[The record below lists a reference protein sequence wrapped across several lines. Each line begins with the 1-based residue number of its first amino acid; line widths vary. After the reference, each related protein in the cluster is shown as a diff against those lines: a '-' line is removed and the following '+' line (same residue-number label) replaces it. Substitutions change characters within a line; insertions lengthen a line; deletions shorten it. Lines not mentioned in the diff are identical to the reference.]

1 MKSVF
6 KKIVIAILQWEAKLV
21 LKKYQP
27 KIVAVTGSV
36 GKTSTKDAI
45 YSALASSFFVRKCQK
60 SFNGDIGVPLTILGL
75 QNAWSNPL
83 LWIENICK
91 GFMAVITTH
100 PYPAWLVLEVGA
112 DRPKDIAQIMEWVK
126 PDIGVATRIGEAPV
140 HVEFFKDRAELVFEK
155 SQLPRAVKAEAEGG
169 ILLLNIDDA
178 DVAGFGP
185 LTKAKVMTVSQK
197 GEASGGGAA
206 STADFCADA
215 PEVLYEAGSDGIQ
228 RPVGIRFAIHHGGK
242 SYEVVRRGIAG
253 SHHLYPAL
261 FAFAVAVTQGIA
273 PEKALAGLSAELNT
287 PGRMRLLPAVKGAT
301 VIDDT
306 YNASPVAMIEALHTL
321 GGLKCGVKAV
331 EGGIVGAGKKIAILG
346 DMMEL
351 GKLSAEAHRK
361 AGLLAGTVVDVLVT
375 VGVRARQIAEG
386 ALDAGLA
393 DEKIMQFDQAQEAGK
408 YVESI
413 LGVGDIVLAKGSQSI
428 RMERAVQEIMAE
440 PERRAD
446 LLVRQ
451 DDEWQKR

>member
-1 MKSVF
+1 MKSIF
-6 KKIVIAILQWEAKLV
+6 KKMIVVILQWEARLV

-45 YSALASSFFVRKCQK
+45 YSALASSFFVRKSQK

-75 QNAWSNPL
+75 QNAWSNPF

-91 GFMAVITTH
+91 GLLVVLLPH
-100 PYPAWLVLEVGA
+100 PYPKWLVLEVGA

-140 HVEFFKDRAELVFEK
+140 HIEFFKDRAELVFEK
-155 SQLPRAVKAEAEGG
+155 SKLPRAVKSEAEGG

-178 DVAGFGP
+178 DVAGFRP
-185 LTKAKVMTVSQK
+185 LTKGRVMTVSQK
-197 GEASGGGAA
+197 A
-206 STADFCADA
+206 TADFSADA
-215 PEVLYEAGSDGIQ
+215 PEVLYEAGPDGI
-228 RPVGIRFAIHHGGK
+228 RKPVGIRFAIHHAGK
-242 SYEVVRRGIAG
+242 SYELVRRGIAG

-273 PEKALAGLSAELNT
+273 SEKAIAGLSAELNT

-306 YNASPVAMIEALHTL
+306 YNASPVAMTEALHTL
-321 GGLKCGVKAV
+321 AELRCGTDAKIAGETDHVS
-331 EGGIVGAGKKIAILG
+331 GKKIAMIG

-393 DEKIMQFDQAQEAGK
+393 DDKIMQFDSAQEAGK
-408 YVESI
+408 YVEGI
-413 LGVGDIVLAKGSQSI
+413 IGAGDVVLAKGSQSI

-451 DDEWQKR
+451 DDEWQQR

>member
-1 MKSVF
+1 MKSIF
-6 KKIVIAILQWEAKLV
+6 KKIVVAILQWEAKLV
-21 LKKYQP
+21 LKKYRP

-36 GKTSTKDAI
+36 GKTSTKDAV
-45 YSALASSFFVRKCQK
+45 YAALASSFFVRKCQK

-83 LWIENICK
+83 LWVENICK
-91 GFMAVITTH
+91 GLMAVIATH

-112 DRPKDIAQIMEWVK
+112 DRPNDIAQIMEWVK

-178 DVAGFGP
+178 DVAGFRP

-197 GEASGGGAA
+197 SE
-206 STADFCADA
+206 ADFRADA
-215 PEVLYEAGSDGIQ
+215 PEVLYEDAPMADGNTGSSNPK
-228 RPVGIRFAIHHGGK
+228 PVGIRFAIHHGGK
-242 SYEVVRRGIAG
+242 TYEVVRRGIAG

-261 FAFAVAVTQGIA
+261 FAFAVAVTQGIV
-273 PEKALAGLSAELNT
+273 PEKAIAGLSAELNT
-287 PGRMRLLPAVKGAT
+287 PGRMRLLSAVKGAT

-306 YNASPVAMIEALHTL
+306 YNASPVAMTEALHTL
-321 GGLKCGVKAV
+321 GGLKCG
-331 EGGIVGAGKKIAILG
+331 KKIAVLG

-351 GKLSAEAHRK
+351 GKLSSEAHRK

-375 VGVRARQIAEG
+375 VGVRARMIAEG

-393 DEKIMQFDQAQEAGK
+393 DGKIVQFDHAQEAGK
-408 YVESI
+408 YVEGI
-413 LGVGDIVLAKGSQSI
+413 LAEGDVVLAKGSQSI

>member
-1 MKSVF
+1 MKSIF
-6 KKIVIAILQWEAKLV
+6 KTIIISVLQWEAKLV
-21 LKKYQP
+21 LRKYQP
-27 KIVAVTGSV
+27 KIVAITGSV

-45 YSALASSFFVRKCQK
+45 YSALASSFFVRKTQK

-75 QNAWSNPL
+75 QNGWSNPL
-83 LWIENICK
+83 LWLENIAK
-91 GFMAVITTH
+91 GFMMVVTKH
-100 PYPAWLVLEVGA
+100 PYPSWLVLEVGA
-112 DRPKDIAQIMEWVK
+112 DRPKDIAKIMEWVT

-140 HVEFFKDRAELVFEK
+140 HIEFYKDRAQLIFEK
-155 SQLPRAVKAEAEGG
+155 SQLPRAVKAKADGG
-169 ILLLNIDDA
+169 ILILNIDDA
-178 DVAGFGP
+178 DIAGFGP
-185 LTKAKVMTVSQK
+185 LTKAEVMTVSQK
-197 GEASGGGAA
+197 AE
-206 STADFCADA
+206 ADFRADT
-215 PEVLYEAGSDGIQ
+215 PEVLYEAGSDGLEK
-228 RPVGIRFAIHHGGK
+228 PVGIRFAIHHAGK
-242 SYEVVRRGIAG
+242 AYEVKRRGIAG

-273 PEKALAGLSAELNT
+273 PEKAIAGLSAELNT

-301 VIDDT
+301 VVDDS
-306 YNASPVAMIEALHTL
+306 YNASPVAMTEALHTL
-321 GGLKCGVKAV
+321 GALKVGSGNGV
-331 EGGIVGAGKKIAILG
+331 AGKKIAILG

-351 GKLSAEAHRK
+351 GKLSSEAHRK

-393 DEKIMQFDQAQEAGK
+393 DEKVMQFDHAQEAGK

-413 LGVGDIVLAKGSQSI
+413 LGPGDVVLAKGSQSV

>member
-1 MKSVF
+1 MKSFF
-6 KKIVIAILQWEAKLV
+6 KTIVVAILQWEAKLV

-27 KIVAVTGSV
+27 KIVAITGSV

-45 YSALASSFFVRKCQK
+45 YSALASSFFVRKSQK

-75 QNAWSNPL
+75 QNARSNPF
-83 LWIENICK
+83 LWLENICK

-126 PDIGVATRIGEAPV
+126 PDIGVVTRIGEVPV

-155 SQLPRAVKAEAEGG
+155 SQLPRAVRAEAEGG
-169 ILLLNIDDA
+169 LLLLNIDDA
-178 DVAGFGP
+178 DVAGFRP
-185 LTKAKVMTVSQK
+185 LSKAKVMTVSQK
-197 GEASGGGAA
+197 EG
-206 STADFCADA
+206 ADFRATA
-215 PEVLYEAGSDGIQ
+215 PELFYESGKDGSQ
-228 RPVGIRFAIHHGGK
+228 HPAGIRFAIHHGEK
-242 SYEVVRRGIAG
+242 TYEVVRRGIAG

-273 PEKALAGLSAELNT
+273 PEKAIEGLSRELNT

-306 YNASPVAMIEALHTL
+306 YNASPVAMTEALHTL
-321 GGLKCGVKAV
+321 GGLKCG
-331 EGGIVGAGKKIAILG
+331 KKIALLG

-393 DEKIMQFDQAQEAGK
+393 DDKIFQFDSAQEAGK
-408 YVESI
+408 YVEQM
-413 LGVGDIVLAKGSQSI
+413 LGEGDVVLAKGSQSI
-428 RMERAVQEIMAE
+428 RMERAVQEFMAE
-440 PERRAD
+440 PERRAE

-451 DDEWQKR
+451 DEEWQKR

>member
-1 MKSVF
+1 MKSIF
-6 KKIVIAILQWEAKLV
+6 KKIVVAILQWEAKLV
-21 LKKYQP
+21 LKKYKP

-45 YSALASSFFVRKCQK
+45 YSALASSFFVRKSQK

-75 QNAWSNPL
+75 QNGWSNPF

-91 GFMAVITTH
+91 GLMVVLLPQ
-100 PYPAWLVLEVGA
+100 PYPKWLVLEVGA

-126 PDIGVATRIGEAPV
+126 PDIGVVTRIGEAPV

-155 SQLPRAVKAEAEGG
+155 SQLPRAVRAESEGG
-169 ILLLNIDDA
+169 VLLLNIDDA

-185 LTKAKVMTVSQK
+185 LTKAKVMTASQK
-197 GEASGGGAA
+197 GD
-206 STADFCADA
+206 ADFRADA
-215 PEVLYEAGSDGIQ
+215 PEVVYEDAK
-228 RPVGIRFAIHHGGK
+228 PVGIRFAIHHGGK
-242 SYEVVRRGIAG
+242 TYDVMRRGIAG

-306 YNASPVAMIEALHTL
+306 YNASPVAMVEALHTL
-321 GGLKCGVKAV
+321 GGLKCGTRVSEAV
-331 EGGIVGAGKKIAILG
+331 GEGVVGKKIAILG

-351 GKLSAEAHRK
+351 GKLSGESHRK

-375 VGVRARQIAEG
+375 VGFRARMIAEG

-393 DEKIMQFDQAQEAGK
+393 DEKIMQFDHAQEAGK
-408 YVESI
+408 YVEGI
-413 LGVGDIVLAKGSQSI
+413 LGAGDIVLAKGSQSI

-446 LLVRQ
+446 LLIRQ

>member
-1 MKSVF
+1 MKSIF

-21 LKKYQP
+21 LKKYRP

-45 YSALASSFFVRKCQK
+45 YAALASSFFVRKCQK

-91 GFMAVITTH
+91 GLMAVLVHH

-112 DRPKDIAQIMEWVK
+112 DRPNDIAQIMEWVK

-178 DVAGFGP
+178 DVAGFRP

-197 GEASGGGAA
+197 SE
-206 STADFCADA
+206 ADFRADA
-215 PEVLYEAGSDGIQ
+215 PEVIYEGEPAK
-228 RPVGIRFAIHHGGK
+228 PVGIRFAIHHGGK
-242 SYEVVRRGIAG
+242 TYEVVRRGIAG

-273 PEKALAGLSAELNT
+273 PDKALAGLSAELNT
-287 PGRMRLLPAVKGAT
+287 PGRMRLLSAVKGAT

-306 YNASPVAMIEALHTL
+306 YNASPVAMTEALHTL
-321 GGLKCGVKAV
+321 GGLKC
-331 EGGIVGAGKKIAILG
+331 GKKIAILG

-375 VGVRARQIAEG
+375 VGVRARMIAEG

-393 DEKIMQFDQAQEAGK
+393 DEKIMQFDYAQEAGK
-408 YVESI
+408 YVEGI
-413 LGVGDIVLAKGSQSI
+413 LAEGDVVLAKGSQSI

>member
-1 MKSVF
+1 MKSIF
-6 KKIVIAILQWEAKLV
+6 KTVVIAILQWEAKLV

-83 LWIENICK
+83 LWLENIAK

-100 PYPAWLVLEVGA
+100 PYPSWLVLEVGA
-112 DRPKDIAQIMEWVK
+112 DRPKDIAKIMEWVK
-126 PDIGVATRIGEAPV
+126 PDIGVATRIGETPV

-155 SQLPRAVKAEAEGG
+155 SQLPRAVKAESEGG

-185 LTKAKVMTVSQK
+185 LTKGKVMTVSQK
-197 GEASGGGAA
+197 AE
-206 STADFCADA
+206 ADFRADT
-215 PEVLYEAGSDGIQ
+215 PEVLYEASSDGLQ
-228 RPVGIRFAIHHGGK
+228 KPVGIRFAIHHAGK
-242 SYEVVRRGIAG
+242 THEVVRRGIAG

-273 PEKALAGLSAELNT
+273 PEKAIAGLSAELNT

-301 VIDDT
+301 VVDDS
-306 YNASPVAMIEALHTL
+306 YNASPVAMTEALHTL
-321 GGLKCGVKAV
+321 SALKVGSGNGV
-331 EGGIVGAGKKIAILG
+331 AGKKIAILG

-351 GKLSAEAHRK
+351 GKLSSEAHRK

-393 DEKIMQFDQAQEAGK
+393 DEKVMQFDHAQEAGK

-413 LGVGDIVLAKGSQSI
+413 LGPGDVVLAKGSQSV

>member
-1 MKSVF
+1 MKSIF
-6 KKIVIAILQWEAKLV
+6 KKIVVATLQWEAKLV

-83 LWIENICK
+83 LWIENLCK
-91 GFMAVITTH
+91 GLMVALLDH
-100 PYPAWLVLEVGA
+100 PYPEWLVLEIGA

-155 SQLPRAVKAEAEGG
+155 SQLPRAVKPEAAGG

-185 LTKAKVMTVSQK
+185 LTKARVMTVSQK
-197 GEASGGGAA
+197 GEA
-206 STADFCADA
+206 DFRADA
-215 PEVLYEAGSDGIQ
+215 PEVLYESNPAVSSEVGGLLSGQ
-228 RPVGIRFAIHHGGK
+228 KPVGIRFVIHYGGK
-242 SYEVVRRGIAG
+242 TYELVRRGIAG

-273 PEKALAGLSAELNT
+273 PEKAIAGLSAELST
-287 PGRMRLLPAVKGAT
+287 PGRMRLLPAVKDAT

-306 YNASPVAMIEALHTL
+306 YNASPVAMTEALHTL
-321 GGLKCGVKAV
+321 GGLKCGTKTASSGEVV
-331 EGGIVGAGKKIAILG
+331 VGRKIAILG

-351 GKLSAEAHRK
+351 GKLSAESHRQ
-361 AGLLAGTVVDVLVT
+361 AGLLAGIIADVLVT
-375 VGVRARQIAEG
+375 VGVRARMIAEG

-393 DEKIMQFDQAQEAGK
+393 DEKIVQFDHAQEAGK
-408 YVESI
+408 YVEGM
-413 LGVGDIVLAKGSQSI
+413 LHAGDIVLAKGSQSI

-451 DDEWQKR
+451 DDEWQNR

>member
-1 MKSVF
+1 MKSIF
-6 KKIVIAILQWEAKLV
+6 KKIVVAILQWEAKMV

-45 YSALASSFFVRKCQK
+45 YAALASSFFVRKCQK

-83 LWIENICK
+83 LWIENIGK
-91 GFMAVITTH
+91 GFMAVITNH
-100 PYPAWLVLEVGA
+100 PYPEWLVLEVGA

-126 PDIGVATRIGEAPV
+126 PNVGVVTRIGETPV

-155 SQLPRAVKAEAEGG
+155 SQLPRAVKSEAEGG
-169 ILLLNIDDA
+169 VLFLNIDDA

-185 LTKAKVMTVSQK
+185 LTMAKVMTISQK
-197 GEASGGGAA
+197 GQ
-206 STADFCADA
+206 ADFRAD
-215 PEVLYEAGSDGIQ
+215 PSEVLYEGD
-228 RPVGIRFAIHHGGK
+228 RPVGIRFVIRHGDK
-242 SYEVVRRGIAG
+242 TYEIVRRGIAG

-273 PEKALAGLSAELNT
+273 PEKAIAGLSAELNT

-306 YNASPVAMIEALHTL
+306 YNASPVAMTEALHTL
-321 GGLKCGVKAV
+321 GGLKVAMKDGV
-331 EGGIVGAGKKIAILG
+331 AGKKIALLG

-351 GKLSAEAHRK
+351 GKLSSEAHRK
-361 AGLLAGTVVDVLVT
+361 VGLLAGTVVDVLVT

-393 DEKIMQFDQAQEAGK
+393 DSKIFQFDHAQEAGK
-408 YVESI
+408 FIEQM
-413 LGVGDIVLAKGSQSI
+413 LGEGDIVLAKGSQSI

-440 PERRAD
+440 PERRTE

-451 DDEWQKR
+451 DDEWQNR